1 VGANDLAK
9 LQMNLIVGLA
19 EDQMGHSDR
28 ADAAFRRA
36 MTANDRLPAPDPAAA
51 YQYVEF
57 LERNGR
63 LDEADALS
71 RNILKRSP
79 HFGPARVVY
88 AKALARHGD
97 LRGAALEAE
106 QALTEI
112 GDDPEPVRTV
122 HYFLAKTWLQLK
134 EPSKAQ
140 PHQDWLAR
148 HAE

>member
-1 VGANDLAK
+1 
-9 LQMNLIVGLA
+9 
-19 EDQMGHSDR
+19 
-28 ADAAFRRA
+28 
-36 MTANDRLPAPDPAAA
+36 MTANRRLPVPDPAAA

-57 LERNGR
+57 LERTGR

-71 RNILKRSP
+71 KEILKYSP
-79 HFGPARVVY
+79 HFGPARVVH

-97 LRGAALEAE
+97 LHEAAIQAE
-106 QALTEI
+106 QALNEI
-112 GDDPEPVRTV
+112 GDDPQPVRTV

-140 PHQDWLAR
+140 PHKDWLAQ